1 MFCVNCGTK
10 IEEGI
15 KFCPGCGAQVGAAG
29 VSINQEKAVNF
40 IQPQPAVLP
49 PAPQYQGAIM
59 ADERYCF
66 SCGAVIKKAAVICPK
81 CGVNQSMRSA
91 TTAVTVYCSSC
102 GKTINKEAAI
112 CPFCGVSQGGAA
124 SGTGDKKGP
133 AIAALVLGINSLW
146 AFLFPFLGFPVSVV
160 GVIMGIVG
168 YKSSKRGMALAG
180 IILSIIGF
188 VATII
193 NMAVGATLGAT
204 GQLF

>member
-1 MFCVNCGTK
+1 MFCQQCGKEVKDGVKFCENCGWAVPIAPAPNVQPVVLPSATPTAMPPNQNTGFVQT
-10 IEEGI
+10 IAAEE
-15 KFCPGCGAQVGAAG
+15 KFC
-29 VSINQEKAVNF
+29 S
-40 IQPQPAVLP
+40 
-49 PAPQYQGAIM
+49 
-59 ADERYCF
+59 
-66 SCGAVIKKAAVICPK
+66 SCGSVIKKIAEICPK
-81 CGVNQSMRSA
+81 CGVNQSMRSG
-91 TTAVTVYCSSC
+91 TSAVTVYCSSC
-102 GKTINKEAAI
+102 GKTINREAAT
-112 CPFCGVSQGGAA
+112 CPFCGVSQGSAA

-146 AFLFPFLGFPVSVV
+146 TFLFPFLGFPVSVV